1 MRPKIGPLRED
12 WISFRRTGL
21 AKAADS
27 KPRLLINGCFDALQP
42 CYLKFVEVRV
52 RLAGE
57 VKRDLFVKREQFV
70 RVSQQISQSIFCR
83 PKPVGCALISVTG
96 RGRFAPETLE
106 GSVLRPPSLEPGP
119 AMCSGATR
127 ISRGTDGLQ
136 TRPCARLPSPSS
148 GSAIPGELDC
158 IGPG

>member
-57 VKRDLFVKREQFV
+57 VKRDLLVKREQFV

-83 PKPVGCALISVTG
+83 PKPVHYALLARTG
-96 RGRFAPETLE
+96 INA
-106 GSVLRPPSLEPGP
+106 RPL
-119 AMCSGATR
+119 SGL
-127 ISRGTDGLQ
+127 SRH
-136 TRPCARLPSPSS
+136 A
-148 GSAIPGELDC
+148 
-158 IGPG
+158 